1 MAIDFPDSPTVDQQY
16 SVGDRTWTWNGTY
29 WQLSQTSSTFTA
41 SDTAPVSPSAGDIW
55 FESDTGQT
63 FVYYDQ
69 SWVEIGAATDL
80 SDILSDADADTSI
93 QVEASS
99 DEDVIRFRTAG
110 TERLQLTSDGHL
122 IPQANVTYDLGSA
135 SNRFRDLYL
144 SGSSIDLGGVEI
156 TSDGT
161 SLTMPPVSNI
171 SGDFTVG
178 TDVLHVDHANSR
190 VGVGTTAPD
199 TTLHIEASQQILNVI
214 RAGNGTTYFD
224 NYINDVHG
232 EVRLSAIDPSGNNYS
247 KFMTF
252 ATSPSGGSATERVR
266 IDPSGNVGIGTT
278 SPSDTLT
285 VAGSTDAVVSI
296 ISEGSSPNNAL
307 AIAKLQGSGDLGHWD
322 AITIN
327 GNDNV
332 SYESRITWLFDSI
345 VEGPIIGG
353 LRTGSGTTDLTFHTT
368 ESEVANERMRITSSG
383 RVGIGTTL
391 PDFSLDVA
399 GQVIVGAGDNITP
412 NSFGNGHLMID
423 GAGYTGFASL
433 DGTAMWVGHNSGSR
447 NLYLATNE
455 TARVTVTGG
464 GNVGI
469 GTTGPQ
475 TSLHVKRGT
484 GITAAN
490 YSGEFAALIYHA
502 SNASTK
508 HGLLVANQW
517 IADASTLIEAGN
529 IYASNAAYT
538 KMFYVNGVGRSYN
551 QYGTWGTISDQTL
564 KTDIVDAGN
573 QLDDILGLRFVNYKF
588 IKDVERDPETAP
600 RLFGLVAQEVEQVSP
615 GLVTED
621 GEGIK
626 TVNTSV
632 LSMKA
637 VKAMQEMH
645 AIIESQQTIISD
657 LTARI
662 EALEA
667 N

>member
-190 VGVGTTAPD
+190 VGIGTTTP
-199 TTLHIEASQQILNVI
+199 TASLSVTSGTDDAKVKIDS
-214 RAGNGTTYFD
+214 NGASVGIIDATANTND
-224 NYINDVHG
+224 ATGRWLSIN
-232 EVRLSAIDPSGNNYS
+232 
-247 KFMTF
+247 
-252 ATSPSGGSATERVR
+252 PSGGNVGIGTATPTAKLDVDGETQASYVTLDRGGISLSQPAIDVEANGVGAGDFNYFFRAWNDTGAKAVMFVNGSTRSADGGANTMTIRNDGGDSRFGSGSYLTTV
-266 IDPSGNVGIGTT
+266 IGNNVHLSGNVGIGT
-278 SPSDTLT
+278 
-285 VAGSTDAVVSI
+285 AA
-296 ISEGSSPNNAL
+296 
-307 AIAKLQGSGDLGHWD
+307 
-322 AITIN
+322 
-327 GNDNV
+327 
-332 SYESRITWLFDSI
+332 
-345 VEGPIIGG
+345 
-353 LRTGSGTTDLTFHTT
+353 
-368 ESEVANERMRITSSG
+368 
-383 RVGIGTTL
+383 

-399 GQVIVGAGDNITP
+399 GQVVVGAGNNITP
-412 NSFGNGHLMID
+412 NALGNGHLMID

-447 NLYLATNE
+447 SLYLATDE

-529 IYASNAAYT
+529 IFATNAAYT
-538 KMFYVNGVGRSYN
+538 KMFYVNGYGRSYN
-551 QYGTWGTISDQTL
+551 YYGTWGTISDQTL